1 MKMEEVCVGKSLYKL
16 EFICIKIIPYIIAL
30 CYICNTISSYI
41 YKELPIFSFIGS
53 LSILPML
60 FLYLSSFVFR
70 FCIYHRLPL
79 YYCFISDCISLY
91 DLYVGIPISNRN
103 LFALNMMILGIFIL
117 LLVYFKFKQHES
129 RTSK

>member
-1 MKMEEVCVGKSLYKL
+1 MVKEETYVGKGLYKL
-16 EFICIKIIPYIIAL
+16 ELICIKVIPYFIVL
-30 CYICNTISSYI
+30 CYVGNTISSYL

-103 LFALNMMILGIFIL
+103 LFVLNMMILGIFVL

>member
-1 MKMEEVCVGKSLYKL
+1 MAMVENSVGKGLYKL
-16 EFICIKIIPYIIAL
+16 ELICIKVIPYLIAL
-30 CYICNTISSYI
+30 CYVGNTISSYV
-41 YKELPIFSFIGS
+41 YKELPIFSFVGS

-79 YYCFISDCISLY
+79 YYCFISDCISFY
-91 DLYVGIPISNRN
+91 DLYVGISVSTKN
-103 LFALNMMILGIFIL
+103 LFGLNMLILGVFIL

>member
-1 MKMEEVCVGKSLYKL
+1 MAMVENSVGKGLYKL
-16 EFICIKIIPYIIAL
+16 ELICIKVIPYLIAL
-30 CYICNTISSYI
+30 CYVGNTISSYV
-41 YKELPIFSFIGS
+41 YQELPIFSFIGS

-79 YYCFISDCISLY
+79 YYCFISDCISYY
-91 DLYVGIPISNRN
+91 DLYIGIPISTRN
-103 LFALNMMILGIFIL
+103 LFAVNMLILGVFVL